1 MRAQTH
7 HIHKSRTLL
16 PSEHRPPYTHP
27 RAFKQRERG
36 LPHELAHELG
46 QEPDEDRAHS
56 AGTAH

>member
-7 HIHKSRTLL
+7 HINKSRTLL

-46 QEPDEDRAHS
+46 QEPDEH
-56 AGTAH
+56 